1 MEWCAI
7 TFRLSNILSKKNNC
21 YLLSL
26 FKQLMR
32 LYVKN
37 GYIVCIV
44 CIFLTALYVYK
55 MNI

>member
-1 MEWCAI
+1 MVCHYFQTEQY
-7 TFRLSNILSKKNNC
+7 SVKKNNC